1 MAFKVIVLIVFAAFI
16 SVITAGSY
24 LELFIIDI
32 DNTMIFTVSLLILIW
47 LIRSIITMLRP
58 GYNNQIREL
67 RALRKERK
75 RLEDLTK
82 KNERQQKELE
92 ESISDF
98 SSRSTSSYVSSS
110 SNYNYSSNYSSSYS
124 KPKESSGSSMGCL
137 VGVLAVIFFPFTV
150 IYKLMKQYM

>member
-1 MAFKVIVLIVFAAFI
+1 MAFKVIVLIIFAAFI

-110 SNYNYSSNYSSSYS
+110 SNYNYSSNNSSSYS